1 MFYIQ
6 VGVSLQRQQS
16 SRSPGCIRLLDSS
29 VSAGVSS
36 ERDGQRDR
44 QETGTMGEREKEAAR
59 ERKGQE
65 RRGELSEKRK
75 NEMKGGKLKRSRSF
89 HTGLKG
95 TFCFVFCFFPLLQF
109 FSLHTR
115 SLSEECPL
123 CQHIRAHLVTFNYYH
138 PLLRPWV
145 LPQATYSG
153 GKYI

>member
-75 NEMKGGKLKRSRSF
+75 KRDEGRETEAKPFFPHGIKGDVL
-89 HTGLKG
+89 
-95 TFCFVFCFFPLLQF
+95 FCFLFFPSVTVFQF
-109 FSLHTR
+109 THKISL
-115 SLSEECPL
+115 
-123 CQHIRAHLVTFNYYH
+123 
-138 PLLRPWV
+138 
-145 LPQATYSG
+145 
-153 GKYI
+153 